1 MPNDLYVT
9 FIVVCPTL
17 RNSRLRAMDDHVFND
32 VLNDDGNNYM
42 NEALRG
48 RGSPRYWFVR
58 DCLKFYGR
66 VLLVRARA

>member
-1 MPNDLYVT
+1 
-9 FIVVCPTL
+9 
-17 RNSRLRAMDDHVFND
+17 MDDHVLND

-66 VLLVRARA
+66 VILVRALGYYPSLSFLAFFTII

>member
-1 MPNDLYVT
+1 
-9 FIVVCPTL
+9 
-17 RNSRLRAMDDHVFND
+17 MDDHVLND

-66 VLLVRARA
+66 VILVRALGPTIYKAPPFLFLLSSQ